1 MSVNR
6 IGKLVDARHQPPPAG
21 AEAALSF
28 AMDAGAGR
36 CVRSFQ
42 QEHPGEQCYLLVL
55 DTSQGIVR
63 DLMRDSGMLE
73 AEAAARAAVSKQERS
88 QPDVGLWITAVPRE
102 AGVRVARY
110 FAKDEPG
117 VQAICDRLSHEP
129 VLAICVTVGGMS
141 MGPLD
146 PAVAHPADTER
157 ARRQARAKRHR

>member
-1 MSVNR
+1 MSINR

-21 AEAALSF
+21 AEAALRF
-28 AMDAGAGR
+28 ALDAGAGR
-36 CVRSFQ
+36 NVRSFQ
-42 QEHPGEQCYLLVL
+42 QDHPGEQCYLLVL
-55 DTSQGIVR
+55 DISQAIVR

-73 AEAAARAAVSKQERS
+73 AEAASRAAVSEQEGK
-88 QPDVGLWITAVPRE
+88 QPDMGLWITAVPRE

-129 VLAICVTVGGMS
+129 VMTICVADGGMS
-141 MGPLD
+141 LGPLD

-157 ARRQARAKRHR
+157 ARRQARARRHR